1 LWAPQATPRKPL
13 RVNGSIQSTAS
24 WPRDWTGSDSTSSL
38 IRWGMAGRGHP
49 HPTPSGARQTLG
61 EDSAGGRLTALKN
74 AAGRPRGVSSAS
86 PCGYLRCQAALRGLS
101 SIIHKAGDPL
111 AGNGQPRGERGAQFP
126 KKSNRR
132 RGGSIQR
139 GERQALLSRR
149 AENARS
155 SPGEPPLSFALHLLP
170 AQRGRRGRRRRR
182 RRQRGRRWAG
192 GGERSFAGRIHC
204 TRLSGATAARGAG
217 ESERGPSHA
226 SWQRGRSERYA
237 NLQSP
242 NSKSPAP
249 LCNAADQPMGE

>member
-24 WPRDWTGSDSTSSL
+24 WPRDWTGSDRTSSL

-61 EDSAGGRLTALKN
+61 EDSAGGRLTAL
-74 AAGRPRGVSSAS
+74 S
-86 PCGYLRCQAALRGLS
+86 AALRGLS
-101 SIIHKAGDPL
+101 SIIHKAGDP
-111 AGNGQPRGERGAQFP
+111 P
-126 KKSNRR
+126 KSNRR

-139 GERQALLSRR
+139 SERQALLSRR

-155 SPGEPPLSFALHLLP
+155 SPGEPPLSFALRLLP

-226 SWQRGRSERYA
+226 SWQRRRSERYA